1 VPSNRFNAYT
11 PADRDVKLQCAG
23 RFRERRKSSSAAAR
37 SGPLFASQHFF
48 S

>member
-11 PADRDVKLQCAG
+11 PADRDVKLQYAG
-23 RFRERRKSSSAAAR
+23 RSHERRKSSSAAAR
-37 SGPLFASQHFF
+37 SGPLFVSQLFF